1 MFRVRNRLGQHPFGH
16 KRATV
21 RSFRGHRTEG
31 LTEANPGVPFH
42 VAAGV
47 PILVAIST
55 MEHEGPTLPGR
66 LGENDLRHRYRPAD
80 LVDQVGFLLAQ
91 RGVVLVDPE
100 DDRPGGAIERQLE
113 GRVAASRRRAVGRGR
128 CGLEGT
134 RGAPCAPPLRPESF
148 DAARNG
154 PSGPH
159 GARRAPMATSSPVLR
174 AVAMNPRPVRT
185 VGVGSLRRHSS
196 PWWNPALHRECRV
209 RQAG

>member
-1 MFRVRNRLGQHPFGH
+1 MSFTVDPRSIPMFRVRNRLGQHPFGH

-128 CGLEGT
+128 CGPRRNAWRTMRSASSAGILRRGSERT
-134 RGAPCAPPLRPESF
+134 QRASRGASGAHGYQFSCPSCCRDESATRP
-148 DAARNG
+148 DG
-154 PSGPH
+154 
-159 GARRAPMATSSPVLR
+159 RRRVSS
-174 AVAMNPRPVRT
+174 
-185 VGVGSLRRHSS
+185 
-196 PWWNPALHRECRV
+196 
-209 RQAG
+209 QA